1 MNPNPLRTPGVLHSS
16 LVDQEIAHIQ
26 RVMPQS
32 LSGDLAGPILS
43 APYWRRRLGQLLD
56 TSEASKGQLRE
67 IDGLLA
73 QLDEFERRKEEET
86 EGDA

>member
-32 LSGDLAGPILS
+32 LNGDLAGPILS
-43 APYWRRRLGQLLD
+43 APYWRRRLVQLLD
-56 TSEASKGQLRE
+56 ASDASKGQLRE
-67 IDGLLA
+67 IDSLLV
-73 QLDEFERRKEEET
+73 QLDEFERRKEEEA
-86 EGDA
+86 ERDG

>member
-1 MNPNPLRTPGVLHSS
+1 MNPNPVRTPGVLHSS

-43 APYWRRRLGQLLD
+43 APYWRRRLAQLLD
-56 TSEASKGQLRE
+56 VSDTCKRQLRD
-67 IDGLLA
+67 IDSMLA
-73 QLDEFERRKEEET
+73 QLDEFERRKEQET
-86 EGDA
+86 ERGA